1 MLSVLLKDLM
11 TVDMEDLRHTGSSII
26 GFTILDVKNYELAK
40 TSGEMSQV
48 ITYLYYISIYR
59 YLYISAKKKT
69 DLSETFLGGKE
80 FYCFMWANDMDI
92 GQYLIKFIHSI
103 QFFKKI

>member
-1 MLSVLLKDLM
+1 M

-48 ITYLYYISIYR
+48 IAISVYICSKEKKIYQKR
-59 YLYISAKKKT
+59 FEVERNFIVLCGLTIWTK
-69 DLSETFLGGKE
+69 
-80 FYCFMWANDMDI
+80 
-92 GQYLIKFIHSI
+92 LIKFIGFI
-103 QFFKKI
+103 YLFFLKIF

>member
-1 MLSVLLKDLM
+1 M

-48 ITYLYYISIYR
+48 ITISVYICS
-59 YLYISAKKKT
+59 KKKK
-69 DLSETFLGGKE
+69 DLYQKRFEVERNFIVLCGLTIWTK
-80 FYCFMWANDMDI
+80 
-92 GQYLIKFIHSI
+92 LIKFIRFLFYFERYILVH
-103 QFFKKI
+103 KCM

>member
-1 MLSVLLKDLM
+1 M

-48 ITYLYYISIYR
+48 ITISDWYYQSIFDPR
-59 YLYISAKKKT
+59 KKK
-69 DLSETFLGGKE
+69 DLSETFWGGKE
-80 FYCFMWANDMDI
+80 FYCFMWANDMDKT
-92 GQYLIKFIHSI
+92 YKIHSI
-103 QFFKKI
+103 YFFWKIF

>member
-48 ITYLYYISIYR
+48 ITYLYYIS
-59 YLYISAKKKT
+59 
-69 DLSETFLGGKE
+69 
-80 FYCFMWANDMDI
+80 
-92 GQYLIKFIHSI
+92 
-103 QFFKKI
+103 

>member
-1 MLSVLLKDLM
+1 M

-48 ITYLYYISIYR
+48 ISYTISVH
-59 YLYISAKKKT
+59 S
-69 DLSETFLGGKE
+69 SEIRGLRSTKCPGLCRQRPE
-80 FYCFMWANDMDI
+80 
-92 GQYLIKFIHSI
+92 HS
-103 QFFKKI
+103 

>member
-59 YLYISAKKKT
+59 YRTYIFQPRKKQIYQKR
-69 DLSETFLGGKE
+69 F
-80 FYCFMWANDMDI
+80 
-92 GQYLIKFIHSI
+92 
-103 QFFKKI
+103 

>member
-59 YLYISAKKKT
+59 YLYILAKKKKNRFIRNVFRWKGI
-69 DLSETFLGGKE
+69 LL
-80 FYCFMWANDMDI
+80 FYV
-92 GQYLIKFIHSI
+92 G
-103 QFFKKI
+103 

>member
-1 MLSVLLKDLM
+1 MQSVLLKDLM

-48 ITYLYYISIYR
+48 ITYLYYISV
-59 YLYISAKKKT
+59 YIGTYIFQPRKKT
-69 DLSETFLGGKE
+69 RFIRNVFRWKGILL
-80 FYCFMWANDMDI
+80 FYV
-92 GQYLIKFIHSI
+92 G
-103 QFFKKI
+103 

>member
-48 ITYLYYISIYR
+48 ITYLYYISIYFSQEKNR
-59 YLYISAKKKT
+59 FIRNVFTWKGIL
-69 DLSETFLGGKE
+69 L
-80 FYCFMWANDMDI
+80 FYV
-92 GQYLIKFIHSI
+92 G
-103 QFFKKI
+103 

>member
-1 MLSVLLKDLM
+1 MKAGIVHEKSTFLCASLVRLTLNFDNTLSKQFFILFFYFMQSVLLKDLM

-48 ITYLYYISIYR
+48 ITYLYYVYQ
-59 YLYISAKKKT
+59 YTYI
-69 DLSETFLGGKE
+69 F
-80 FYCFMWANDMDI
+80 
-92 GQYLIKFIHSI
+92 
-103 QFFKKI
+103 